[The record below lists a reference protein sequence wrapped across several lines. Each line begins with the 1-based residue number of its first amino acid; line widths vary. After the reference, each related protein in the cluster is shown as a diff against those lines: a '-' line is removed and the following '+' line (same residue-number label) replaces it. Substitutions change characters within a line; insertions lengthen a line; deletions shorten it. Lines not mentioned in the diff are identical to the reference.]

1 VQGDGLNSAYW
12 YYFVGIGFLALGFA
26 DFPLMAFHMTKTKL
40 FADNVVPVLYS
51 VAMGIDAL
59 SALYFGRMYD
69 RKGLTAIILS
79 SALASLFSLFVFL
92 IPTQAAA
99 IIGVTLWGIGM
110 GAQESIL
117 KSAITTIVPKERRGT
132 AFGISMQG
140 LGHFG
145 LWGAGLW
152 GFYMNDRSL
161 YSLFFR

>member
-1 VQGDGLNSAYW
+1 
-12 YYFVGIGFLALGFA
+12 
-26 DFPLMAFHMTKTKL
+26 MAFHMTKTKL

-99 IIGVTLWGIGM
+99 IVGVTLWGIGM

-117 KSAITTIVPKERRGT
+117 KSAITTIVSKERRGT
-132 AFGISMQG
+132 AFGIFNAGFGAFWFVGSWIMG
-140 LGHFG
+140 L
-145 LWGAGLW
+145 L
-152 GFYMNDRSL
+152 YERSL
-161 YSLFFR
+161 IALVIFSIVAQLVSLPFFFKTKRLLAQPGRNNR